1 MSSILLPIVG
11 VLVLV
16 AVAEGVIWS
25 WRRRDYDWRAFGV
38 SMFDLAGTILMRF
51 VAPVGLAAPLLA
63 LAYEHRVFDLD
74 LDRLWQ
80 FPLLFLGQEFCYY
93 WFHRASHRVRWF
105 WATHAVHHSPEQIC
119 FAAAFRLGI
128 TSRIAGST
136 VFYVPLAF
144 LGFDPAVVLFSLTLN
159 LLYQFWI
166 HSETIPRLGPLE
178 WVLNTP
184 SHHRV
189 HHARNLSY
197 LDANYGGVLIIFDRL
212 FGTFVPERNEEPC
225 DYGLVTP
232 MRSYN
237 PIYVELHGWIGLLKD
252 LRKARSLKTVAGY
265 LFAPPGWAPGGGA
278 TTEDL
283 RRQAGTA
290 GTTGTS
296 AHPPPLVTAVD
307 A

>member
-16 AVAEGVIWS
+16 AIAEGVIWS

-38 SMFDLAGTILMRF
+38 SM
-51 VAPVGLAAPLLA
+51 
-63 LAYEHRVFDLD
+63 
-74 LDRLWQ
+74 
-80 FPLLFLGQEFCYY
+80 
-93 WFHRASHRVRWF
+93 
-105 WATHAVHHSPEQIC
+105 
-119 FAAAFRLGI
+119 
-128 TSRIAGST
+128 
-136 VFYVPLAF
+136 
-144 LGFDPAVVLFSLTLN
+144 
-159 LLYQFWI
+159 
-166 HSETIPRLGPLE
+166 

-237 PIYVELHGWIGLLKD
+237 PFYVELHGWIGLLKD
-252 LRKARSLKTVAGY
+252 LRKARSLKTAAGF

-290 GTTGTS
+290 VPTGAST
-296 AHPPPLVTAVD
+296 HPPPLATAVD

>member
-16 AVAEGVIWS
+16 AIAEGVIWS
-25 WRRRDYDWRAFGV
+25 LRRKDYDWRAFGV
-38 SMFDLAGTILMRF
+38 SMFDLGGTILMRF

-63 LAYEHRVFDLD
+63 LAYEHRLFDLT
-74 LDRLWQ
+74 LDQLWQ

-93 WFHRASHRVRWF
+93 WFHRASHRIRWF
-105 WATHAVHHSPEQIC
+105 WATHTVHHSPEQIC

-136 VFYVPLAF
+136 VFYVPLA
-144 LGFDPAVVLFSLTLN
+144 LIGFDPAVVLFTLTLN

-189 HHARNLSY
+189 HHARNLDY
-197 LDANYGGVLIIFDRL
+197 LDANYGGVLIVFDRL
-212 FGTFVPERNEEPC
+212 FGTFVAERDDEPC

-237 PIYVELHGWIGLLKD
+237 PFYVELHGWIGLLKD
-252 LRKARSLKTVAGY
+252 LRKARSLSDAAGY
-265 LFAPPGWAPGGGA
+265 LFAPPGWAPDGGA
-278 TTEDL
+278 TTEEM
-283 RRQAGTA
+283 RRKAA
-290 GTTGTS
+290 
-296 AHPPPLVTAVD
+296 AAAPPEVSTQGMT
-307 A
+307 